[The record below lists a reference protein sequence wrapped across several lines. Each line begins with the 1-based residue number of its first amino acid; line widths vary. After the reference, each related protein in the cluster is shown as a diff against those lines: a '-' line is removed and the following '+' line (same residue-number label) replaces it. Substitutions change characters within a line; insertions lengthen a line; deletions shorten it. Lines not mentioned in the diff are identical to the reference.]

1 MKQYTQKT
9 INDLLPFPEPQMNK
23 YSRGKVVLIVGSASY
38 PGAAALASI
47 ASQRAGAGYTEVF
60 VDDSVVAQVQATHS
74 SLVVRSW
81 DMWDSSSL
89 KPSTPEHPLA
99 YVIGSGFDTND
110 PYVGNILRR
119 LLKNAKAPVLVDGG
133 ALKLMPARK
142 MRDMCKQRYQEGY
155 PTIVTPHGGEA
166 KVLASVFAL
175 PVDDQEELALTL
187 SQAYGAI
194 TVLKGPDTYISDGDH
209 VYSMTEGTSALA
221 KAGTGDVLAG
231 IIGAFLAQGLGPI
244 EACVLGT
251 TLHARAG
258 RLAAEELTSISVCAE
273 DVLRFIPPAIK
284 DMSGGRVS

>member
-9 INDLLPFPEPQMNK
+9 ICDLLPFPEPQMNK
-23 YSRGKVVLIVGSASY
+23 YSRGKVTLIVGSASY

-60 VDDSVVAQVQATHS
+60 VDDSVVAQVQAHHP

-81 DMWDSSSL
+81 DMWDASSL
-89 KPSTPEHPLA
+89 KPSTPEKPLA
-99 YVIGSGFDTND
+99 YVIGSGFDTSD
-110 PYVGNILRR
+110 PYIGAILRR

-142 MRDMCKQRYQEGY
+142 MRDMCKQRYQDGY
-155 PTIVTPHGGEA
+155 PTIFTPHGGEA
-166 KVLASVFAL
+166 KVMASVFAL

-194 TVLKGPDTYISDGDH
+194 TVLKGPDTYISDGDN
-209 VYSMTEGTSALA
+209 VYRMTEGTAALA

-258 RLAAEELTSISVCAE
+258 KLAAQELTSISVCAE

-284 DMSGGRVS
+284 DMSSGRVE